1 MIELIDISKAY
12 RQNGQRKFIIENLSF
27 RFPPG
32 RNIAIIGENG
42 IGKST
47 LLRMIAGIEPPDR
60 GRVIRSAHVSW
71 PLGFAGGFHGMMSGL
86 ENLRFVARA
95 YGQDTEEFIAQ
106 VRDFA
111 EIGAALTQPV
121 KTYSRGMKARL
132 AFGMSLAI
140 NFDIYLIDEISAV
153 GDQNFR
159 AKSRQIFMQ
168 KQAYAKVIMV
178 SHSAADIRT
187 YCDCGLILTRRG
199 VIYHDDIDALLAD
212 YGKNA

>member
-12 RQNGQRKFIIENLSF
+12 RQNGQRKSIVENLSF

-32 RNIAIIGENG
+32 RNLAIMGENG

-60 GRVIRSAHVSW
+60 GRIIRSARVSW
-71 PLGFAGGFHGMMSGL
+71 PLGFAGGFHGTMTGL

-95 YGQDTEEFIAQ
+95 YGQVTEDFIAQ

-111 EIGAALTQPV
+111 EIGAALSQPV

-153 GDQNFR
+153 GDHRFR
-159 AKSRQIFMQ
+159 AKSRQIFAQ
-168 KQAYAKVIMV
+168 KQTNAQVIMV
-178 SHSAADIRT
+178 SHSPADIRT
-187 YCDCGLILTRRG
+187 YCDCGLILTRHG
-199 VIYHDDIDALLAD
+199 EVYHDDIDALLAD